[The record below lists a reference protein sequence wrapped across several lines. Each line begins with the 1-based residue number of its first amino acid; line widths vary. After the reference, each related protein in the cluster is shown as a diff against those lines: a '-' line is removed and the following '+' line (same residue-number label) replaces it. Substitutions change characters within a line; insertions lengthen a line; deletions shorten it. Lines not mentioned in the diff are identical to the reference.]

1 MLKTVV
7 GFAAFGLFWGA
18 WGAVLPAIRTS
29 AGVNDGELGV
39 ALLMI
44 GLGALASMR
53 FTGHLIDRYGGVVLP
68 AVAVLFGI
76 CGVLPALAGSVVTL
90 SAALLLLGATS
101 GAMDVA
107 INSTGSHA
115 EATGGRPVM
124 NLSACGRCNSWSRAA

>member
-68 AVAVLFGI
+68 VVAALFGI
-76 CGVLPALAGSVVTL
+76 CGVLPALVGSVVAL
-90 SAALLLLGATS
+90 SAALFLLRATSVGVGGGATP
-101 GAMDVA
+101 
-107 INSTGSHA
+107 TGPHPHA
-115 EATGGRPVM
+115 P
-124 NLSACGRCNSWSRAA
+124 

>member
-18 WGAVLPAIRTS
+18 WGAVLPAIRTG

-68 AVAVLFGI
+68 VVAVLFGI

-107 INSTGSHA
+107 INATGSHA